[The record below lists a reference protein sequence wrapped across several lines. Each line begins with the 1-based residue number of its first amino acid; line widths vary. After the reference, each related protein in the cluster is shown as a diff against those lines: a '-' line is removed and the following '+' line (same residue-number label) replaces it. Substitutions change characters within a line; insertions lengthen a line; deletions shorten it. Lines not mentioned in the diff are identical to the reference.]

1 MPKINPYIKQGK
13 INPICE
19 QKPMEIPQLSENQF
33 NLSNQ
38 YCKRFELFDFII
50 WFIEDFKWD
59 WFDGLYKN
67 SQM

>member
-1 MPKINPYIKQGK
+1 MGIPK
-13 INPICE
+13 
-19 QKPMEIPQLSENQF
+19 LSENQF

-38 YCKRFELFDFII
+38 YCKRFEIFDFII